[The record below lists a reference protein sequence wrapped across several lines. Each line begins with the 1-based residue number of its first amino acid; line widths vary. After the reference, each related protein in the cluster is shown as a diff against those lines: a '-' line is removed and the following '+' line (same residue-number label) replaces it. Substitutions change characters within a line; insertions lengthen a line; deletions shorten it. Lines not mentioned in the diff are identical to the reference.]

1 MSKKRKF
8 SNAFKINDLKSN
20 LNNFD
25 PMAAYSF
32 SKRDNPSELAKIL
45 TLLPQGY
52 VNDLQANIHSVDFI
66 YSGSTEQP
74 FILGMYV
81 GRLDTYKGQETYDID
96 LFHIAPESGSNDDYF
111 MNQFQHLKDDK
122 GDRVTTVIN
131 TTLLSNVVDRENQL
145 YNTYL
150 TGSTTGY
157 TFEEY
162 ETAKPEFIKMFKNS
176 FK

>member
-1 MSKKRKF
+1 MSKKRIF
-8 SNAFKINDLKSN
+8 PNAFKINDLRSR
-20 LNNFD
+20 LSNFD
-25 PMAAYSF
+25 PIAAYSF
-32 SKRDNPSELAKIL
+32 SKRANPTELAKVL
-45 TLLPQGY
+45 SLLPQGY
-52 VNDLQANIHSVDFI
+52 VNDLQAKIHSVDFI

-81 GRLDTYKGQETYDID
+81 GRLDTFQGKETYDID
-96 LFHIAPESGSNDDYF
+96 LFHIAPESGSNDDFF
-111 MNQFQHLKDDK
+111 MNQFQHLKDDN
-122 GDRVTTVIN
+122 GDRVSTVIN
-131 TTLLSNVVDRENQL
+131 PTLLSNVVDRENQL

-162 ETAKPEFIKMFKNS
+162 ETAKPEFIKMFINS

>member
-1 MSKKRKF
+1 MSKKKIF
-8 SNAFKINDLKSN
+8 PKAFKINDLNSK
-20 LNNFD
+20 LNDFE

-32 SKRDNPSELAKIL
+32 TKRNNPDELFKVL
-45 TLLPQGY
+45 SLLPSGY
-52 VNDLQANIHSVDFI
+52 VKALQANIHSVDFI

-74 FILGMYV
+74 FILGMYI
-81 GRLDTYKGQETYDID
+81 GRLDSYKGQETYDID

-111 MNQFQHLKDDK
+111 MNQFHHLKDFT
-122 GDRVTTVIN
+122 GDRVSTVIN
-131 TTLLSNVVDRENQL
+131 PTLISNVVDRENQL

-162 ETAKPEFIKMFKNS
+162 EIDKPKLINMFKNS

>member
-8 SNAFKINDLKSN
+8 SNAFKINDLRLN

-25 PMAAYSF
+25 PMAAYS
-32 SKRDNPSELAKIL
+32 KVLA
-45 TLLPQGY
+45 LLPQGY

-66 YSGSTEQP
+66 FSGSTEQP

-122 GDRVTTVIN
+122 GDRVSTVIN
-131 TTLLSNVVDRENQL
+131 PTLLSNVVDRENQL

>member
-1 MSKKRKF
+1 MSKKRIF
-8 SNAFKINDLKSN
+8 PNAFKINDLRSR
-20 LNNFD
+20 LSNFD

-32 SKRDNPSELAKIL
+32 SKRANPTELATFL
-45 TLLPQGY
+45 SLLPQGY
-52 VNDLQANIHSVDFI
+52 VNDLQAKIHSVDFI

-81 GRLDTYKGQETYDID
+81 GRLDTFQGKETYDID
-96 LFHIAPESGSNDDYF
+96 LFHIAPESGSNDDFF
-111 MNQFQHLKDDK
+111 MNQFQHLKDDN
-122 GDRVTTVIN
+122 GDRVSTVIN
-131 TTLLSNVVDRENQL
+131 PTLLSNVVDRENQL

-162 ETAKPEFIKMFKNS
+162 ETAKPEFIKMFINS